1 MAFKSMK
8 DYNEERY
15 SGMFLLRND
24 GDYADVVFLYQS
36 IDDVLVCDAHYIKS
50 NDYIGYIHCCGH
62 GCPACAKQIR
72 VQTKLFIPL
81 YNITDGEV
89 QFWDRSVRFEYQL
102 NQDVF
107 ASFPN
112 PSEVVFRI
120 TRHGAAGDVNTT
132 YQIQALGRNSNYP
145 YMAVCAQNKMT
156 FPDKY
161 SDVVKEFNIPKVYD
175 MLNTS
180 TVYGNEG
187 ADSLPDYSV
196 TPRKVRP
203 TVTDNVQSSMDAI
216 PTSFTEL
223 PEYNNDS
230 VTEFSFESNKPE
242 SASPSVPN
250 LENNDGSSDTS
261 EYDEIPDDVD
271 F

>member
-1 MAFKSMK
+1 MAFKSVK

-15 SGMFLLRND
+15 GGLFLLRND

-36 IDDVLVCDAHYIKS
+36 IDDVLVCDAHYVKS
-50 NDYIGYIHCCGH
+50 PDYTGYIHCCGH
-62 GCPACAKQIR
+62 GCPACGKGLR

-89 QFWDRSVRFEYQL
+89 QFWDRNVRFEYQL

-107 ASFPN
+107 ASYPN

-120 TRHGAAGDVNTT
+120 TRHGAAGDMNTT
-132 YQIQALGRNSNYP
+132 YQIQALGRNSKYP
-145 YMAVCAQNKMT
+145 YLLLCAQNKMT

-161 SDVVKEFNIPKVYD
+161 SDVIKEFDIPTVYD
-175 MLNTS
+175 MLNTNPS
-180 TVYGNEG
+180 HETSG

-196 TPRKVRP
+196 TPRKPANAHVAE
-203 TVTDNVQSSMDAI
+203 TVQESMNKVPDLPDYDENTAGVPFV
-216 PTSFTEL
+216 PTSVD
-223 PEYNNDS
+223 DS
-230 VTEFSFESNKPE
+230 EAETSDTS
-242 SASPSVPN
+242 
-250 LENNDGSSDTS
+250 GSSEGSDIS
-261 EYDEIPDDVD
+261 EYDELPDDVE